1 MKARRLLPLLMAA
14 VLGVSA
20 LTGCGNSI
28 DAASVGATLDG
39 EEITLGFMNF
49 MARYQQ
55 AIYDGQFSSMFGDQD
70 IWSQDLFGEGTDT
83 ETSVKN
89 SVSENI
95 EDFYV
100 LEKHMADYKVEITEE
115 ELAKMDEAAE
125 AFMNDNSK
133 KAIKQLGATKEYVKE
148 MLRLSTIQSKM
159 RTAMDAEVDTNVTD
173 EEAAQKKISYVQ
185 VSCKSKTDENGETVD
200 YTDEEKENIKKEV
213 EAFRAAAAD
222 DFKTAAEN
230 AGYTASEAT
239 FGDNDES
246 YTLDDAVIE
255 AAKKLKEGKISKV
268 IVTDENYYVVRMESV
283 FDKEATENKK
293 KSIVTDRKND
303 HYTEV
308 LDGYKENVKYE
319 LNEEEWE
326 KVKFDELFSIK
337 ATQTEE
343 AADGADAA
351 DGAEDGSETE
361 GAADGTEDD
370 SEAENAADGTEDGSE
385 AESAADGADAGEA
398 AEGEE

>member
-14 VLGVSA
+14 VLGVSV

-28 DAASVGATLDG
+28 DAKSVGATLDG
-39 EEITLGFMNF
+39 TEITMGFMNF
-49 MARYQQ
+49 MAKYQQ

-83 ETSVKN
+83 ETSVKK

-95 EDFYV
+95 ENFYV
-100 LEKHMADYKVEITEE
+100 LEKHMADYKVEITDE

-125 AFMNDNSK
+125 TFMNDNSK

-159 RTAMDAEVDTNVTD
+159 RSAMDAEVDTNVTD

-185 VSCKSKTDENGETVD
+185 VGCKSKTDENGETVD
-200 YTDEEKENIKKEV
+200 YTDEEKANIKKEV
-213 EAFRAAAAD
+213 EAFQAAAAD

-239 FGDNDES
+239 FGDKDES

-255 AAKKLKEGKISKV
+255 AAKKLKEGEISEV
-268 IVTDENYYVVRMESV
+268 ISTDDNYYVVRMESL
-283 FDKEATENKK
+283 FDEEATENKK

-319 LNEEEWE
+319 LNEDEWA

-337 ATQTEE
+337 AAQTEEDAAGADTGEAADGEEESSGAEDAADGADAEEDSETGE
-343 AADGADAA
+343 AADGADA
-351 DGAEDGSETE
+351 E
-361 GAADGTEDD
+361 
-370 SEAENAADGTEDGSE
+370 
-385 AESAADGADAGEA
+385 EA

>member
-28 DAASVGATLDG
+28 DAKSVGATLDG
-39 EEITLGFMNF
+39 QEISMGFMNF

-125 AFMNDNSK
+125 TFMNDNSK

-159 RTAMDAEVDTNVTD
+159 RSAMDAEVDTNVTD

-185 VSCKSKTDENGETVD
+185 VGCKSKTDENGETVD

-213 EAFRAAAAD
+213 EAFQAAAAD

-255 AAKKLKEGKISKV
+255 AAKKLKEGEISEV
-268 IVTDENYYVVRMESV
+268 ISTDDNYYVVRMESA
-283 FDKEATENKK
+283 FDEEATENKK

-319 LNEEEWE
+319 LNEEEWA

-337 ATQTEE
+337 TTQTEE
-343 AADGADAA
+343 ASDEADNGETS
-351 DGAEDGSETE
+351 DGAEDSSEAGDADDE
-361 GAADGTEDD
+361 AAAEDSSEAGAASDG
-370 SEAENAADGTEDGSE
+370 AAAGDA
-385 AESAADGADAGEA
+385 AES
-398 AEGEE
+398 EE

>member
-14 VLGVSA
+14 VLGVSV

-28 DAASVGATLDG
+28 DAKSVGATLDG
-39 EEITLGFMNF
+39 TEITMGFMNF
-49 MARYQQ
+49 MAKYQQ

-83 ETSVKN
+83 ETSVKK

-95 EDFYV
+95 ENFYV
-100 LEKHMADYKVEITEE
+100 LEKHMADYKVEITDE

-125 AFMNDNSK
+125 TFMNDNSK

-159 RTAMDAEVDTNVTD
+159 RSAMDAEVDTNVTD

-185 VSCKSKTDENGETVD
+185 VGCKSKTDENGETVD
-200 YTDEEKENIKKEV
+200 YTDEEKANIKKEV
-213 EAFRAAAAD
+213 EAFQAAAAD

-239 FGDNDES
+239 FGDKDES

-255 AAKKLKEGKISKV
+255 AAKKLKEGEISEV
-268 IVTDENYYVVRMESV
+268 ISTDDNYYVVRMESL
-283 FDKEATENKK
+283 FDEEATENKK

-319 LNEEEWE
+319 LNEDEWA

-337 ATQTEE
+337 AAQTEEDAAGADTGEAADGEEESSGAEDAADGADAEEDSETGE
-343 AADGADAA
+343 AADGADA
-351 DGAEDGSETE
+351 E
-361 GAADGTEDD
+361 
-370 SEAENAADGTEDGSE
+370 
-385 AESAADGADAGEA
+385 EA
-398 AEGEE
+398 AKGEE

>member
-1 MKARRLLPLLMAA
+1 MAA
-14 VLGVSA
+14 VLGVSV

-28 DAASVGATLDG
+28 DAKSVGATLDG
-39 EEITLGFMNF
+39 TEITMGFMNF
-49 MARYQQ
+49 MAKYQQ

-83 ETSVKN
+83 ETSVKK

-95 EDFYV
+95 ENFYV
-100 LEKHMADYKVEITEE
+100 LEKHMADYKVEITDE

-125 AFMNDNSK
+125 TFMNDNSK

-159 RTAMDAEVDTNVTD
+159 RSAMDAEVDTNVTD

-185 VSCKSKTDENGETVD
+185 VGCKSKTDENGETVD
-200 YTDEEKENIKKEV
+200 YTDEEKANIKKEV
-213 EAFRAAAAD
+213 EAFQAAAAD

-239 FGDNDES
+239 FGDKDES

-255 AAKKLKEGKISKV
+255 AAKKLKEGEISEV
-268 IVTDENYYVVRMESV
+268 ISTDDNYYVVRMESL
-283 FDKEATENKK
+283 FDEEATENKK

-319 LNEEEWE
+319 LNEDEWA

-337 ATQTEE
+337 AAQTEEDAAGADTGEAADGEEESFGAEDAADGADAEEDSETGE
-343 AADGADAA
+343 AADGADA
-351 DGAEDGSETE
+351 E
-361 GAADGTEDD
+361 
-370 SEAENAADGTEDGSE
+370 
-385 AESAADGADAGEA
+385 EA
-398 AEGEE
+398 AKGEE

>member
-28 DAASVGATLDG
+28 DAKSVGATLDG
-39 EEITLGFMNF
+39 QEISMGFMNF

-125 AFMNDNSK
+125 TFMNDNSK

-159 RTAMDAEVDTNVTD
+159 RSAMDAEVDTNVTD

-185 VSCKSKTDENGETVD
+185 VGCKSKTDENGETVD

-213 EAFRAAAAD
+213 EAFQAAAAD

-255 AAKKLKEGKISKV
+255 AAKKLKEGEISEV
-268 IVTDENYYVVRMESV
+268 ISTDDNYYVVRMESV
-283 FDKEATENKK
+283 FDEEATENKK

-319 LNEEEWE
+319 LNEEEWA

-337 ATQTEE
+337 TTQTEE
-343 AADGADAA
+343 ASDEADNGETS
-351 DGAEDGSETE
+351 DGAEDSSEAGDADDE
-361 GAADGTEDD
+361 AAAEDSSEAGAASDG
-370 SEAENAADGTEDGSE
+370 AAAGDA
-385 AESAADGADAGEA
+385 AES
-398 AEGEE
+398 EE

>member
-14 VLGVSA
+14 VLGVSV
-20 LTGCGNSI
+20 LMGCGNSI
-28 DAASVGATLDG
+28 DAKSVGATLDG
-39 EEITLGFMNF
+39 TEITMGFMNF
-49 MARYQQ
+49 MAKYQQ

-83 ETSVKN
+83 ETSVKK

-95 EDFYV
+95 ENFYV
-100 LEKHMADYKVEITEE
+100 LEKHMADYKVEITDE

-125 AFMNDNSK
+125 TFMNDNSK

-159 RTAMDAEVDTNVTD
+159 RSAMDAEVDTNVTD

-185 VSCKSKTDENGETVD
+185 VGCKSKTDENGETVD
-200 YTDEEKENIKKEV
+200 YTDEEKANIKKEV
-213 EAFRAAAAD
+213 EAFQAAAAD

-239 FGDNDES
+239 FGDKDES

-255 AAKKLKEGKISKV
+255 AAKKLKEGEISEV
-268 IVTDENYYVVRMESV
+268 ISTDDNYYVVRMESL
-283 FDKEATENKK
+283 FDEEATENKK

-319 LNEEEWE
+319 LNEDEWA

-337 ATQTEE
+337 AAQTEEEADGADTGEAADGEEESSGAEDTADGADAEESSETGE
-343 AADGADAA
+343 AADGADA
-351 DGAEDGSETE
+351 E
-361 GAADGTEDD
+361 
-370 SEAENAADGTEDGSE
+370 
-385 AESAADGADAGEA
+385 EA

>member
-14 VLGVSA
+14 VLGVSV
-20 LTGCGNSI
+20 LMGCGNSI
-28 DAASVGATLDG
+28 DAKSVGATLDG
-39 EEITLGFMNF
+39 TEITMGFMNF
-49 MARYQQ
+49 MAKYQQ

-83 ETSVKN
+83 ETSVKK

-95 EDFYV
+95 ENFYV
-100 LEKHMADYKVEITEE
+100 LEKHMADYKVEITDE

-125 AFMNDNSK
+125 TFMNDNSK

-159 RTAMDAEVDTNVTD
+159 RSAMDAEVDTNVTD

-185 VSCKSKTDENGETVD
+185 VGCKSKTDENGETVD
-200 YTDEEKENIKKEV
+200 YTDEEKANIKKEV
-213 EAFRAAAAD
+213 EAFQAAAAD

-239 FGDNDES
+239 FGDKDES

-255 AAKKLKEGKISKV
+255 AAKKLKEGEISEV
-268 IVTDENYYVVRMESV
+268 ISTDDNYYVVRMESL
-283 FDKEATENKK
+283 FDEEATENKK

-319 LNEEEWE
+319 LNEDEWA

-337 ATQTEE
+337 AAQTEEDAAGADTGEAADGEEESSGAEDTADGADAEESSGTGE
-343 AADGADAA
+343 AADGADA
-351 DGAEDGSETE
+351 E
-361 GAADGTEDD
+361 
-370 SEAENAADGTEDGSE
+370 
-385 AESAADGADAGEA
+385 EA

>member
-14 VLGVSA
+14 VLGVSV

-28 DAASVGATLDG
+28 DAKSVGATLDG
-39 EEITLGFMNF
+39 TEITMGFMNF
-49 MARYQQ
+49 MAKYQQ
-55 AIYDGQFSSMFGDQD
+55 AIYDGQFSSMFG
-70 IWSQDLFGEGTDT
+70 EGTDT
-83 ETSVKN
+83 ETSVKK

-95 EDFYV
+95 ENFYV
-100 LEKHMADYKVEITEE
+100 LEKHMADYKVEITDE

-125 AFMNDNSK
+125 TFMNDNSK

-159 RTAMDAEVDTNVTD
+159 RSAMDAEVDTNVTD

-185 VSCKSKTDENGETVD
+185 VGCKSKTDENGETVD
-200 YTDEEKENIKKEV
+200 YTDEEKANIKKEV
-213 EAFRAAAAD
+213 EAFQAAAAD

-239 FGDNDES
+239 FGDKDES

-255 AAKKLKEGKISKV
+255 AAKKLKEGEISEV
-268 IVTDENYYVVRMESV
+268 ISTDDNYYVVRMESL
-283 FDKEATENKK
+283 FDEEATENKK

-319 LNEEEWE
+319 LNEDEWA

-337 ATQTEE
+337 AAQTEEDAAGADTGEAADGEEESSGAEDAADGADAEEDSETGE
-343 AADGADAA
+343 AADGADA
-351 DGAEDGSETE
+351 E
-361 GAADGTEDD
+361 
-370 SEAENAADGTEDGSE
+370 
-385 AESAADGADAGEA
+385 EA
-398 AEGEE
+398 AKGEE

>member
-28 DAASVGATLDG
+28 DAKSVGATLD
-39 EEITLGFMNF
+39 EQEISMGFMNF

-125 AFMNDNSK
+125 TFMNDNSK

-159 RTAMDAEVDTNVTD
+159 RSAMDAEVDTNVTD

-185 VSCKSKTDENGETVD
+185 VGCKSKTDENGETVD

-213 EAFRAAAAD
+213 EAFQAAAAD
-222 DFKTAAEN
+222 DFETAAEN

-255 AAKKLKEGKISKV
+255 AAKKLKEGEISEV
-268 IVTDENYYVVRMESV
+268 ISTDDNYYVVRMESA
-283 FDKEATENKK
+283 FDEEATENKK

-319 LNEEEWE
+319 LNEEEWA
-326 KVKFDELFSIK
+326 KVKFEELFSIK
-337 ATQTEE
+337 VTQTEE
-343 AADGADAA
+343 ASEEADNGEA
-351 DGAEDGSETE
+351 S
-361 GAADGTEDD
+361 DGTEDS
-370 SEAENAADGTEDGSE
+370 SESE
-385 AESAADGADAGEA
+385 QASDGADAGEA
-398 AEGEE
+398 AESEE

>member
-1 MKARRLLPLLMAA
+1 MKARKLLPLLMAA

-28 DAASVGATLDG
+28 DAKSVGATLDG
-39 EEITLGFMNF
+39 QEITLGFMNF

-95 EDFYV
+95 ENFYV

-125 AFMNDNSK
+125 TFMNDNSQ

-159 RTAMDAEVDTNVTD
+159 RSAMDAEVDTNVTD

-185 VSCKSKTDENGETVD
+185 VGCKSKTDEDGETVD

-213 EAFRAAAAD
+213 EAFQAAAAD
-222 DFKTAAEN
+222 DFEKAAEN

-255 AAKKLKEGKISKV
+255 AAKKLGEGEISEV
-268 IVTDENYYVVRMESV
+268 ISTDENFYVVRMEST
-283 FDKEATENKK
+283 FDEEATENKK

-308 LDGYKENVKYE
+308 LDGYKENLEYE
-319 LNEEEWE
+319 LNEEEWA

-337 ATQTEE
+337 VAETEE
-343 AADGADAA
+343 TEEETDTGEEASDEAEGSGDEADA
-351 DGAEDGSETE
+351 ED
-361 GAADGTEDD
+361 A
-370 SEAENAADGTEDGSE
+370 
-385 AESAADGADAGEA
+385 AES
-398 AEGEE
+398 EE

>member
-14 VLGVSA
+14 VLGVSV

-28 DAASVGATLDG
+28 DAKSVGATLDG
-39 EEITLGFMNF
+39 TEITMGFMNF
-49 MARYQQ
+49 MAKYQQ

-83 ETSVKN
+83 ETSVKK

-95 EDFYV
+95 ENFYV
-100 LEKHMADYKVEITEE
+100 LEKHMADYKVEITDE

-125 AFMNDNSK
+125 TFMNDNSK

-159 RTAMDAEVDTNVTD
+159 RSAMDAEVDTNVTD

-185 VSCKSKTDENGETVD
+185 VGCKSKTDENGETVD
-200 YTDEEKENIKKEV
+200 YTDEEKANIKKEV
-213 EAFRAAAAD
+213 EAFQAAAAD

-239 FGDNDES
+239 FGDKDES

-255 AAKKLKEGKISKV
+255 AAKKLKEGEISEV
-268 IVTDENYYVVRMESV
+268 ISTDDNYYVVRMESL
-283 FDKEATENKK
+283 FDEEATENKK

-319 LNEEEWE
+319 LNEDEWA

-337 ATQTEE
+337 AAQTEEDAAGADTGEAADGEEESSGAEDAADGADAEESSETGE
-343 AADGADAA
+343 AADGADA
-351 DGAEDGSETE
+351 E
-361 GAADGTEDD
+361 
-370 SEAENAADGTEDGSE
+370 
-385 AESAADGADAGEA
+385 EA

>member
-28 DAASVGATLDG
+28 DAKSVGATLDG
-39 EEITLGFMNF
+39 QEITMGFMNF

-95 EDFYV
+95 ENFYV

-125 AFMNDNSK
+125 TFMNDNSK

-185 VSCKSKTDENGETVD
+185 VGCKSKTGEDGETVD
-200 YTDEEKENIKKEV
+200 YTEEEKANIKKEV
-213 EAFRAAAAD
+213 EAFQAAAAD

-255 AAKKLKEGKISKV
+255 AAKKLKEGQISEV
-268 IVTDENYYVVRMESV
+268 ISTDDNYYVVRMESE
-283 FDKEATENKK
+283 FDEEATENKK

-319 LNEEEWE
+319 LNEEEWA

-337 ATQTEE
+337 ATQTGD
-343 AADGADAA
+343 AADGADASDGAETEDSSGSEAAA
-351 DGAEDGSETE
+351 DGAEE
-361 GAADGTEDD
+361 EDS
-370 SEAENAADGTEDGSE
+370 SEAED
-385 AESAADGADAGEA
+385 AADGADTGDTADS
-398 AEGEE
+398 EE

>member
-28 DAASVGATLDG
+28 DAKSVGATLDG
-39 EEITLGFMNF
+39 QEISMGFMNF

-95 EDFYV
+95 ENFYV

-125 AFMNDNSK
+125 TFMNDNSK

-159 RTAMDAEVDTNVTD
+159 RSAMDAEVDTNVTD

-185 VSCKSKTDENGETVD
+185 VGCKSKTDENGETVD

-213 EAFRAAAAD
+213 EAFQAAAAD

-255 AAKKLKEGKISKV
+255 AAKKLKEGEISEV
-268 IVTDENYYVVRMESV
+268 ISTDDNYYVVRMESA
-283 FDKEATENKK
+283 FDEEATENKK

-319 LNEEEWE
+319 LNEEEWA

-337 ATQTEE
+337 TTQTEE
-343 AADGADAA
+343 ASDEADNGAAS
-351 DGAEDGSETE
+351 DGAEDSSEAGDADDE
-361 GAADGTEDD
+361 AAAEDSSEAGAASDG
-370 SEAENAADGTEDGSE
+370 AAAGDA
-385 AESAADGADAGEA
+385 AES
-398 AEGEE
+398 EE

>member
-28 DAASVGATLDG
+28 DAKSVGATLD
-39 EEITLGFMNF
+39 EQEISMGFMNF

-125 AFMNDNSK
+125 TFMNDNSK

-159 RTAMDAEVDTNVTD
+159 RSAMDAEVDTNVTD

-185 VSCKSKTDENGETVD
+185 VGCKSKTDENGETVD

-213 EAFRAAAAD
+213 EAFQAAAAD

-255 AAKKLKEGKISKV
+255 AAKKLKEGEISEV
-268 IVTDENYYVVRMESV
+268 ISADDNYYVVRMESA
-283 FDKEATENKK
+283 FDEEATENKK

-319 LNEEEWE
+319 LNEEEWA

-337 ATQTEE
+337 VTQTEE
-343 AADGADAA
+343 ASDEADSGETS
-351 DGAEDGSETE
+351 DGAEDSSE
-361 GAADGTEDD
+361 
-370 SEAENAADGTEDGSE
+370 SEQAS
-385 AESAADGADAGEA
+385 DGAEAGEA
-398 AEGEE
+398 AESEE

>member
-1 MKARRLLPLLMAA
+1 MAA

-28 DAASVGATLDG
+28 DAKSVGATLDG
-39 EEITLGFMNF
+39 QEISMGFMNF

-95 EDFYV
+95 ENFYV

-125 AFMNDNSK
+125 TFMNDNSK

-159 RTAMDAEVDTNVTD
+159 RSAMDAEVDTNVTD

-185 VSCKSKTDENGETVD
+185 VGCKSKTDENGETVD

-213 EAFRAAAAD
+213 EAFQAAAAD

-255 AAKKLKEGKISKV
+255 AAKKLKEGEISEV
-268 IVTDENYYVVRMESV
+268 ISTDDNYYVVRMESA
-283 FDKEATENKK
+283 FDEEATENKK

-337 ATQTEE
+337 TTQTEE
-343 AADGADAA
+343 ASDEADNGETS
-351 DGAEDGSETE
+351 DGAEDSSEAGDADDE
-361 GAADGTEDD
+361 AAAEDSSEAGAASDG
-370 SEAENAADGTEDGSE
+370 AAAGDA
-385 AESAADGADAGEA
+385 AES
-398 AEGEE
+398 EE

>member
-14 VLGVSA
+14 VLGVSV

-28 DAASVGATLDG
+28 DAKSVGATLDG
-39 EEITLGFMNF
+39 TEITMGFMNF
-49 MARYQQ
+49 MAKYQQ

-83 ETSVKN
+83 ETSVKK

-95 EDFYV
+95 ENFYV
-100 LEKHMADYKVEITEE
+100 LEKHMADYKVEITDE

-125 AFMNDNSK
+125 TFMNDNSK

-159 RTAMDAEVDTNVTD
+159 RSAMDAEVDTNVTD
-173 EEAAQKKISYVQ
+173 EEAAQKTISYVQ
-185 VSCKSKTDENGETVD
+185 VGCKSKTDENGETVD
-200 YTDEEKENIKKEV
+200 YTDEEKANIKKEV
-213 EAFRAAAAD
+213 EAFQAAAAD

-239 FGDNDES
+239 FGDKDES

-255 AAKKLKEGKISKV
+255 AAKKLKEGEISEV
-268 IVTDENYYVVRMESV
+268 ISTDDNYYVVRMESL
-283 FDKEATENKK
+283 FDEEATENKK

-319 LNEEEWE
+319 LNEDEWA

-337 ATQTEE
+337 AAQTEEDAAGADTGEAADGEEESSGAEDAADGADAEESSETGE
-343 AADGADAA
+343 AADGADA
-351 DGAEDGSETE
+351 E
-361 GAADGTEDD
+361 
-370 SEAENAADGTEDGSE
+370 
-385 AESAADGADAGEA
+385 EA

>member
-14 VLGVSA
+14 VLGVSV

-28 DAASVGATLDG
+28 DAKSVGATLDG
-39 EEITLGFMNF
+39 TEITMGFMNF
-49 MARYQQ
+49 MAKYQQ

-83 ETSVKN
+83 ETSVKK

-95 EDFYV
+95 ENFYV
-100 LEKHMADYKVEITEE
+100 LEKHMADYKVEITDE

-125 AFMNDNSK
+125 TFMNDNSK

-159 RTAMDAEVDTNVTD
+159 RSAMDAEVDTNVTD

-185 VSCKSKTDENGETVD
+185 VGCKSKTDENGETVD
-200 YTDEEKENIKKEV
+200 YTDEEKANIKKEV
-213 EAFRAAAAD
+213 EAFQAAAAD

-239 FGDNDES
+239 FGDKDES

-255 AAKKLKEGKISKV
+255 AAKKLKEGEISEV
-268 IVTDENYYVVRMESV
+268 ISTDDNYYVVRMESL
-283 FDKEATENKK
+283 FDEEATENKK

-319 LNEEEWE
+319 LNEDEWA

-337 ATQTEE
+337 AAQTEEEADGADTGEAADGEEESSGAEDTADGADAEESSETGE
-343 AADGADAA
+343 AADGADA
-351 DGAEDGSETE
+351 E
-361 GAADGTEDD
+361 
-370 SEAENAADGTEDGSE
+370 
-385 AESAADGADAGEA
+385 EA

>member
-28 DAASVGATLDG
+28 DAKSVGATLDG
-39 EEITLGFMNF
+39 QEITMGFMNF

-95 EDFYV
+95 ENFYV

-125 AFMNDNSK
+125 TFMNDNSK

-185 VSCKSKTDENGETVD
+185 VGCKSKTGEDGETVD
-200 YTDEEKENIKKEV
+200 YTEEEKANIKKEV
-213 EAFRAAAAD
+213 EAFQAAAAD

-255 AAKKLKEGKISKV
+255 AAKKLKEGQISEV
-268 IVTDENYYVVRMESV
+268 ITTDDNYYVVRMESE
-283 FDKEATENKK
+283 FDEEATENKK

-319 LNEEEWE
+319 LNEEEWA

-337 ATQTEE
+337 ATQTED
-343 AADGADAA
+343 AADGADASDGAETEDSSGSEAAA
-351 DGAEDGSETE
+351 DGAEE
-361 GAADGTEDD
+361 EDS
-370 SEAENAADGTEDGSE
+370 SEAED
-385 AESAADGADAGEA
+385 AADGADAGDTA
-398 AEGEE
+398 DSEE

>member
-28 DAASVGATLDG
+28 DAKSVGATLDG

-125 AFMNDNSK
+125 AFMSDNSK

-159 RTAMDAEVDTNVTD
+159 RSAMDAEVDTNVTD

-185 VSCKSKTDENGETVD
+185 VGCKSKTDENGETVD

-213 EAFRAAAAD
+213 ETFQASAAD

-255 AAKKLKEGKISKV
+255 AAKKLKEGEISEV
-268 IVTDENYYVVRMESV
+268 ISTDENYYVVRMEST

-308 LDGYKENVKYE
+308 LDGYKENVEYE
-319 LNEEEWE
+319 LNEEEWA

-337 ATQTEE
+337 TTQTEE
-343 AADGADAA
+343 AADEADNGEAA
-351 DGAEDGSETE
+351 DGAEDSS
-361 GAADGTEDD
+361 D
-370 SEAENAADGTEDGSE
+370 SED
-385 AESAADGADAGEA
+385 AADGAAEDSSEAGEA
-398 AEGEE
+398 ADGAAGDAAESEE

>member
-14 VLGVSA
+14 VLGVSV

-28 DAASVGATLDG
+28 DAKSVGATLDG
-39 EEITLGFMNF
+39 TEITMGFMNF
-49 MARYQQ
+49 MAKYQQ

-83 ETSVKN
+83 ETSVKK

-95 EDFYV
+95 ENFYV
-100 LEKHMADYKVEITEE
+100 LEKHMADYKVEITDE

-125 AFMNDNSK
+125 TFMNDNSK

-159 RTAMDAEVDTNVTD
+159 RSAMDAEVDTNVTD

-185 VSCKSKTDENGETVD
+185 VGCKSKTDENGETVD
-200 YTDEEKENIKKEV
+200 YTDEEKANIKKEV
-213 EAFRAAAAD
+213 EAFQAAAAD

-239 FGDNDES
+239 FGDKDES

-255 AAKKLKEGKISKV
+255 AGKKLKEGELSEVIS
-268 IVTDENYYVVRMESV
+268 TDDNYYVVRMESL
-283 FDKEATENKK
+283 FDEEATENKK

-319 LNEEEWE
+319 LNEDEWA

-337 ATQTEE
+337 AAKTEEDAAGADTGEAADGEEESSGAEDAADGADAEEDSETGE
-343 AADGADAA
+343 AADGADA
-351 DGAEDGSETE
+351 E
-361 GAADGTEDD
+361 
-370 SEAENAADGTEDGSE
+370 
-385 AESAADGADAGEA
+385 EA
-398 AEGEE
+398 AKGEE